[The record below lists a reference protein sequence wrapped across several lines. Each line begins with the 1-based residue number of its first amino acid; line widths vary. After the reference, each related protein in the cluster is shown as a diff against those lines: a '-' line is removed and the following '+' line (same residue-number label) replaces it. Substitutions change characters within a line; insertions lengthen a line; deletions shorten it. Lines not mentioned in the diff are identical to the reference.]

1 MLNRRDFLKHSGL
14 VIGLGAMTS
23 PILAMPIRN
32 EALEVHIF
40 SKHLQFLSY
49 EDAAAAAVHIGF
61 NGVEL
66 TVRPGG
72 HVRPE
77 KVEEDLP
84 RALAAIRNQGL
95 KANMIVTAINNA
107 ASETNRKVLK
117 VAAQQGIKSY
127 RMGYYRYP
135 KEGSLAEAIKDF
147 NQNARVLGELNA
159 DLGLQGQYQNHAGKY
174 VGASMWEVWQLLEGI
189 PMEQLASQYDIRHA
203 LVEGGTS
210 WEMGLRLLKDK
221 IGSIV
226 VKDFKWEK
234 VDGKWKV
241 VNVPLGAGM
250 VDFVQYFKLLKGYG
264 IRVPVTMHLEYP
276 IEGVEHG
283 QRYLKPDQYLKVF
296 EAMKKDLKQLKEFW
310 NLA

>member
-1 MLNRRDFLKHSGL
+1 MLNRRDFLKQSSLALGL
-14 VIGLGAMTS
+14 STIAS
-23 PILAMPIRN
+23 PLLAMPKRK
-32 EALEVHIF
+32 ETLEVHIF

-49 EDAAAAAVHIGF
+49 EDAAAAAKHIGF

-77 KVEEDLP
+77 KVETDLP

-95 KANMIVTAINNA
+95 KANMIVTAINDIDL
-107 ASETNRKVLK
+107 ETNQKVLE
-117 VAAQQGIKSY
+117 VASQQGIKTY
-127 RMGYYRYP
+127 RLGYYRYP
-135 KEGSLAEAIKDF
+135 EKGSLPDALESF
-147 NQNARVLGELNA
+147 NQKAKALAAFNAK
-159 DLGLQGQYQNHAGKY
+159 LGLQGQYQNHAGKY

-189 PMEQLASQYDIRHA
+189 PTEQLASQYDIRHA

-210 WEMGLRLLKDK
+210 WEMGLRLIKDK

-234 VDGKWKV
+234 VEGKWKL
-241 VNVPLGAGM
+241 VNVPLGEGM
-250 VDFVQYFKLLKGYG
+250 VDFVQYFKLLKEYG
-264 IRVPVTMHLEYP
+264 IHVPATLHLEYP